1 MIWLLVFVGKAS
13 ERVQQ
18 PGNTQ
23 KTLKGVWTGGWKVV
37 AVTEISRKQNQ
48 K

>member
-1 MIWLLVFVGKAS
+1 MIWLPVFVSKAS

-23 KTLKGVWTGGWKVV
+23 KTLKGMWMEEWKVV
-37 AVTEISRKQNQ
+37 AVIEKFRKQNQ